1 MIHSQLTEIF
11 GPFSYILNPELN
23 ESLKASSFLDQDGD
37 QRLRDDLT
45 QALVQ
50 LRHENVRLLQELVDT
65 QRNYQDQLRSSLTE
79 QLLLLRSVSSVAAA
93 APALASASA
102 SASVSATTSAPSC
115 PPPQSDPALATW
127 LTSAGASDAE
137 VDIFVS
143 QVPVVI

>member
-1 MIHSQLTEIF
+1 MAELRNIQHSLSSGEKEKA
-11 GPFSYILNPELN
+11 ELMA
-23 ESLKASSFLDQDGD
+23 SLS
-37 QRLRDDLT
+37 RLRDDLT